1 MEVPLINAFI
11 LIATGSAVIKL
22 ALIEWEGI
30 VHAWLRLREHKP
42 ALRICNGVE
51 SEISGLF
58 SSGNSGIR
66 NCRSLLVDHRPSN

>member
-30 VHAWLRLREHKP
+30 VHAWLRLRE
-42 ALRICNGVE
+42 R
-51 SEISGLF
+51 SG
-58 SSGNSGIR
+58 R
-66 NCRSLLVDHRPSN
+66 VRRDSNQQ